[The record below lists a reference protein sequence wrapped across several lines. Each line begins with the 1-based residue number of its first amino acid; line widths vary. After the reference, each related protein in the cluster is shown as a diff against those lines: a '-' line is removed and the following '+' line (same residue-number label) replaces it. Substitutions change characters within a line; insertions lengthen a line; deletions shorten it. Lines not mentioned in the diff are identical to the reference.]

1 VKTLADKGCDKA
13 NDASITTS
21 SSNLWLKSF
30 MFPGMA
36 SPATKSSNFYAQARG
51 DSDYGSDFS
60 TEEEEIINRLLAEQE
75 RVEVIE
81 DNPVV
86 TDFEYHDPVQT
97 VRMPWVIGR
106 RRVSDALPEESNI
119 AKDTRL
125 SSAAI
130 QPEYPDCKLP
140 LYPAPQDNSD

>member
-1 VKTLADKGCDKA
+1 
-13 NDASITTS
+13 
-21 SSNLWLKSF
+21 
-30 MFPGMA
+30 MFSGMA

-60 TEEEEIINRLLAEQE
+60 AEEEEIVNRLLAEQE

-86 TDFEYHDPVQT
+86 TDFEYHDQAQT
-97 VRMPWVIGR
+97 VRVPWVIGR
-106 RRVSDALPEESNI
+106 GRVSDALLEESGI
-119 AKDTRL
+119 TKDTRL

-130 QPEYPDCKLP
+130 QPEYPDCKVP
-140 LYPAPQDNSD
+140 PYPVPQDDSD